1 MVVDVAV
8 VVPVDEEIGIFGGVV
23 VVPVDELIVVQP
35 ETMARTTNIVN
46 KKTFFMI
53 FLTMTSQPHFLLDRL
68 YTTRYSS
75 TKSYYFFKGTGKFTQ
90 GKNMPGKLP
99 I

>member
-1 MVVDVAV
+1 V
-8 VVPVDEEIGIFGGVV
+8 VVPVDEAIGILGGVV

-35 ETMARTTNIVN
+35 ETRARTTNIAN

-53 FLTMTSQPHFLLDRL
+53 LLTMTSQPYFLLDRL
-68 YTTRYSS
+68 YTPRYSS
-75 TKSYYFFKGTGKFTQ
+75 TKSYYFSKGTGKFTQ